1 MTIFD
6 AYTST
11 LAIVARTER
20 EREREREREKRAKTE
35 REGERERERERGR
48 ERGRELID
56 RRTVDKLPSYTSR
69 SRTRRTG
76 S

>member
-35 REGERERERERGR
+35 REGERERGR